1 LTQVTDLKEWTHLA
15 TAARDHYVKVVEKG
29 FLFPFGHQVVS
40 TTVTQRLFEEV
51 GGKIVATS
59 RQYSYLVVSQPEKSY
74 AQAFGV
80 ANDSRDLPFRIL
92 KLKTLRTPHLSGQ
105 SAFATGLASD
115 QCFVPHVNGTPFEFH
130 FVGTDWNGNDV
141 AFTAPGVFV
150 IQDQAFIPHQAKS
163 VRDTYNGLP
172 HFDPVRTGN
181 FTGSE
186 VSFAESF
193 KPGDTNHS
201 VHSISFGAGPGTGPA
216 SGTSTD
222 DAFAGADQPIFFPN
236 LDQAQVTLSAAAQ
249 ASGEPASGPPAATVS
264 YHTTFVN
271 GGGFNDSTNPGRVYM
286 SIVSGAPAL
295 TFQQGSS
302 GGVMTPNMSLS
313 GLSRSL
319 GPIAGDVDKIL
330 GGTFDP
336 SQVFGSALNAT
347 ILGGVKLI
355 DLIKIV
361 QGFSGDSPI
370 PQAMQIL
377 FSTAENAGLAADR
390 RALDN
395 GRITPPIPATRTT
408 HLHWEPDINDGSGGI
423 PANPIVSKDPALTF
437 SFVLD
442 GVVTAN
448 LLHPEQSTFKLT
460 GTLKGFIVT
469 LMSNSDSSV
478 EFIAIHFNELT
489 FNAASGQKSTVN
501 VDINNVEFLGVLEFI
516 QQLQDFMDFSGSG
529 GPKITIEPDGISAD
543 LAVSL
548 PPIGVGVFS
557 LSNIGVD
564 AGFNLPFTGGPARFR
579 FSFATQD
586 NPFTLSVAI
595 FGGGG
600 FFGIAIGTDGVELIQ
615 ASFDFGAMASIDLGV
630 ASGSV
635 QLVAGIYFAY
645 GQVSPPSTKTG
656 CILTGFIKL
665 DGSLSILGIITLSL
679 TFDLSLTYEN
689 VGDVSEVTGT
699 ATLSV
704 SVSVFMFS
712 FSVSV
717 TATKTFG
724 GGQDGTNRL
733 IAHHNGRPLIT
744 GSGTDVPPTFADQMS
759 QTDWNT
765 YCGAFA

>member
-1 LTQVTDLKEWTHLA
+1 
-15 TAARDHYVKVVEKG
+15 
-29 FLFPFGHQVVS
+29 
-40 TTVTQRLFEEV
+40 
-51 GGKIVATS
+51 
-59 RQYSYLVVSQPEKSY
+59 
-74 AQAFGV
+74 
-80 ANDSRDLPFRIL
+80 
-92 KLKTLRTPHLSGQ
+92 
-105 SAFATGLASD
+105 
-115 QCFVPHVNGTPFEFH
+115 
-130 FVGTDWNGNDV
+130 
-141 AFTAPGVFV
+141 
-150 IQDQAFIPHQAKS
+150 
-163 VRDTYNGLP
+163 
-172 HFDPVRTGN
+172 
-181 FTGSE
+181 
-186 VSFAESF
+186 
-193 KPGDTNHS
+193 
-201 VHSISFGAGPGTGPA
+201 
-216 SGTSTD
+216 
-222 DAFAGADQPIFFPN
+222 
-236 LDQAQVTLSAAAQ
+236 
-249 ASGEPASGPPAATVS
+249 
-264 YHTTFVN
+264 
-271 GGGFNDSTNPGRVYM
+271 
-286 SIVSGAPAL
+286 
-295 TFQQGSS
+295 
-302 GGVMTPNMSLS
+302 MTPNMSLS

-336 SQVFGSALNAT
+336 SQIFGGALNAT

-361 QGFSGDSPI
+361 KSFSGDSPI
-370 PQAMQIL
+370 PQAMQL
-377 FSTAENAGLAADR
+377 LYGTAADAGPAADL
-390 RALDN
+390 RAHER
-395 GRITPPIPATRTT
+395 GHITPPIPATRTT

-423 PANPIVSKDPALTF
+423 PANPIVSKDPTLTF

-448 LLHPEQSTFKLT
+448 LLHPEKSTFKLT

-469 LMSNSDSSV
+469 LMSNADSAS

-489 FNAASGQKSTVN
+489 FNAASGQKSNVK
-501 VDINNVEFLGVLEFI
+501 VDISNVEFLGVLEFI
-516 QQLQDFMDFSGSG
+516 QQLQDFMDFSGDG

-548 PPIGVGVFS
+548 PPIAVGVFS

-615 ASFDFGAMASIDLGV
+615 ASFDFGAMASINLGV

-645 GQVSPPSTKTG
+645 GQISPPSTKTG
-656 CILTGFIKL
+656 CILTGFVKL

-679 TFDLSLTYEN
+679 EFDLSLTYEN
-689 VGDVSEVTGT
+689 LGGVSQVTGT

-724 GGQDGTNRL
+724 GGSDGTNR
-733 IAHHNGRPLIT
+733 IHAHASGRLLPHG
-744 GSGTDVPPTFADQMS
+744 GSDTPPNFAQQMS
-759 QTDWNT
+759 QDDWT
-765 YCGAFA
+765 AYCGAFATN